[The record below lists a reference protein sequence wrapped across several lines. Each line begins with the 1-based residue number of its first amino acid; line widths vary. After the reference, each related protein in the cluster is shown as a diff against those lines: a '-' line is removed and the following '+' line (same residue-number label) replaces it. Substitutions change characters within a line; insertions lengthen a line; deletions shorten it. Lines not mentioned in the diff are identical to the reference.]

1 MAAHPGPV
9 AVTLVSGSPDDLRW
23 FQREVDF
30 REWEVIQ
37 LHEFCGGE
45 LTLDPMLD
53 YTDEFVLRKVIGQ
66 DFFPA
71 AVAHIIACAA
81 SPLTVSNSPS
91 MMCAIKIFIVGDM
104 HRSSVTSACAESQL
118 NSLVY
123 SVAAPGYAP
132 SRAWNCNWF
141 SFNKCSGTWTWQQQ
155 VDNIR
160 DWVHAGGFHL
170 TVAPA
175 TEIEMFGYVAA
186 TKSASS
192 STNWKELSM
201 VIEGDHLRIW
211 HEGWAS
217 ESMPQDGDRDRGESM
232 PQDGDRDREIEC
244 PEWVTFNKDAKVWRK
259 YLDKMGVDEPA
270 QQSLFLLAQDDYWEA
285 NSIISKLIKKVV
297 DHRVVHNPSG
307 FVFSSVLTARNKGK
321 PSYKCDRCGP
331 QPGQGT

>member
-1 MAAHPGPV
+1 
-9 AVTLVSGSPDDLRW
+9 
-23 FQREVDF
+23 
-30 REWEVIQ
+30 
-37 LHEFCGGE
+37 
-45 LTLDPMLD
+45 
-53 YTDEFVLRKVIGQ
+53 
-66 DFFPA
+66 
-71 AVAHIIACAA
+71 
-81 SPLTVSNSPS
+81 
-91 MMCAIKIFIVGDM
+91 
-104 HRSSVTSACAESQL
+104 
-118 NSLVY
+118 
-123 SVAAPGYAP
+123 
-132 SRAWNCNWF
+132 
-141 SFNKCSGTWTWQQQ
+141 
-155 VDNIR
+155 
-160 DWVHAGGFHL
+160 
-170 TVAPA
+170 
-175 TEIEMFGYVAA
+175 
-186 TKSASS
+186 
-192 STNWKELSM
+192 M